1 MLTYKNIIK
10 EDDDR
15 LRQKSEPV
23 LLPLSSEDI
32 ELLNKMNE
40 YLVNGYDDEFV
51 EKNDIRPG
59 VGLSAVQIGV
69 LKRVF
74 VILAFDE
81 NSHLHHYGV
90 INPKI
95 ISHSEETVYLPGGE
109 GCLSVDRDIDG
120 LVHRPKR
127 IKAKVYLYDFKTQT
141 VEETVLKLENYMSI
155 VFQHEYDHLNGI
167 LFIDRIDKFNP
178 FYVPQNSSV
187 IEFAVEENEK
197 EE

>member
-127 IKAKVYLYDFKTQT
+127 IKAKVHLYDFKTQT

-187 IEFAVEENEK
+187 IEFAVKENEK

>member
-69 LKRVF
+69 LKKVF